1 MSAEGDSSSSPG
13 AIIGVIVAVT
23 LFALGIGYLLFQ
35 RGLKKKQEKA
45 REVKVTHLA
54 TRHVGEEDFHLDEVD
69 EKISKDAKEKSKG
82 KGMING
88 MKKKK
93 LHKGMKK
100 SSAEGDTDIT
110 GDTESGPQNSEND
123 KEALL
128 EVNKGD
134 IDDSEFDKIVE
145 NVAIA
150 TRTKKRRQANTT
162 NKLKTSFT
170 RKRRN
175 NPIARTANKLKASL
189 TNAAPKIIS
198 MEFDESS
205 DDESSSSSEEEEE
218 EGSSSSSSDSDSSS
232 SSKGSESSSQ
242 IKARKRREKR
252 IAADKKKSTNTKG
265 KKPSKPRRSNTN
277 TKQRQRPS
285 RPSRS
290 NNIV

>member
-1 MSAEGDSSSSPG
+1 MSAEGGSSSSPG

-35 RGLKKKQEKA
+35 RGLRKKQEKA

-54 TRHVGEEDFHLDEVD
+54 TRHVGEEDFHLDEVV
-69 EKISKDAKEKSKG
+69 EKVSKDMKEKSKS
-82 KGMING
+82 KGMIGG

-93 LHKGMKK
+93 LDKGMKK
-100 SSAEGDTDIT
+100 SRGDTGT
-110 GDTESGPQNSEND
+110 GDSKSGPQNSEND

-128 EVNKGD
+128 EVNKED
-134 IDDSEFDKIVE
+134 IDDAEFDMIAE
-145 NVAIA
+145 SVAAA

-162 NKLKTSFT
+162 NKLKASLT

-189 TNAAPKIIS
+189 TNTANAAPKIIS

-218 EGSSSSSSDSDSSS
+218 EEEDSSSSSDSDSSS
-232 SSKGSESSSQ
+232 SSESSSQ
-242 IKARKRREKR
+242 IKARKRRERR
-252 IAADKKKSTNTKG
+252 IAADKKKNTNTKG
-265 KKPSKPRRSNTN
+265 KKPSKPRRSNT
-277 TKQRQRPS
+277 KLSLPA
-285 RPSRS
+285 RS

>member
-1 MSAEGDSSSSPG
+1 MSAEGGSSSSLG

-23 LFALGIGYLLFQ
+23 LFAVGIGYLLFQ

-69 EKISKDAKEKSKG
+69 EKISKNAKEKSKS

-88 MKKKK
+88 KMKKKID
-93 LHKGMKK
+93 KK
-100 SSAEGDTDIT
+100 SSAGDTGT
-110 GDTESGPQNSEND
+110 GDTKSGPQNSEND

-128 EVNKGD
+128 EVNKED
-134 IDDSEFDKIVE
+134 INDSEFDKIAE
-145 NVAIA
+145 SVAVA
-150 TRTKKRRQANTT
+150 TRTRKRRQANRT
-162 NKLKTSFT
+162 NKLKSSLLT

-175 NPIARTANKLKASL
+175 NPKASL

-205 DDESSSSSEEEEE
+205 YDESSSSSEEEEE
-218 EGSSSSSSDSDSSS
+218 EEEDSSSSSDSDSSS
-232 SSKGSESSSQ
+232 SSEGSESSSQ
-242 IKARKRREKR
+242 IKARKRRERR

-285 RPSRS
+285 RLSRS

>member
-1 MSAEGDSSSSPG
+1 MSAEDGSSSSPG

-54 TRHVGEEDFHLDEVD
+54 TRHVGDEDFYLDEVD
-69 EKISKDAKEKSKG
+69 EKISKDVKEKSKSKDMIG
-82 KGMING
+82 GMT
-88 MKKKK
+88 KKK
-93 LHKGMKK
+93 LDKGVAEK
-100 SSAEGDTDIT
+100 SGT
-110 GDTESGPQNSEND
+110 GSEHLEHD

-128 EVNKGD
+128 EVNKED
-134 IDDSEFDKIVE
+134 IDDYEFDKIAE
-145 NVAIA
+145 SVAVA
-150 TRTKKRRQANTT
+150 TRTKKRRQANIT
-162 NKLKTSFT
+162 NKLKSSLTK
-170 RKRRN
+170 KRRN
-175 NPIARTANKLKASL
+175 NPIATRLKASLKLKASL
-189 TNAAPKIIS
+189 TNTAPKIIS

-218 EGSSSSSSDSDSSS
+218 EEDSSSSSDSDSSS
-232 SSKGSESSSQ
+232 SSEGSESSSQ

-252 IAADKKKSTNTKG
+252 IAADKKKSTSMKD
-265 KKPSKPRRSNTN
+265 KKPSTRPRRSHA
-277 TKQRQRPS
+277 KQRQRPS

>member
-1 MSAEGDSSSSPG
+1 MSVEGGSSSSPG

-23 LFALGIGYLLFQ
+23 LFAFGIGYLLFQ

-69 EKISKDAKEKSKG
+69 DTISKDVKEKSKS
-82 KGMING
+82 KGMIDR
-88 MKKKK
+88 KKKK
-93 LHKGMKK
+93 LDKGMKK
-100 SSAEGDTDIT
+100 SSAAKKS
-110 GDTESGPQNSEND
+110 GDTEPDPQNSEHD
-123 KEALL
+123 KGALL
-128 EVNKGD
+128 EVNNED
-134 IDDSEFDKIVE
+134 IDDIEFNKIAE
-145 NVAIA
+145 SVAVA
-150 TRTKKRRQANTT
+150 TRTRKRRQANTA
-162 NKLKTSFT
+162 NKLKSSLT
-170 RKRRN
+170 RKRKS

-218 EGSSSSSSDSDSSS
+218 EEGSSSSSSSDSDSSS
-232 SSKGSESSSQ
+232 LSEGSESSSQ
-242 IKARKRREKR
+242 MKARKQRERRR
-252 IAADKKKSTNTKG
+252 IAADKKKSTSTKG
-265 KKPSKPRRSNTN
+265 KTQPSTRPRHSN

-285 RPSRS
+285 RPAR

>member
-1 MSAEGDSSSSPG
+1 MSAEGGSSSSLG

-23 LFALGIGYLLFQ
+23 LFAVGIGYLLFQ

-45 REVKVTHLA
+45 PKVKVTHLA

-69 EKISKDAKEKSKG
+69 EKISKDTKEKSKS
-82 KGMING
+82 KGA
-88 MKKKK
+88 KKKID
-93 LHKGMKK
+93 KGMKK
-100 SSAEGDTDIT
+100 SSAGDTGT
-110 GDTESGPQNSEND
+110 GDTKSDPQHSEHD

-128 EVNKGD
+128 EVNKED
-134 IDDSEFDKIVE
+134 IDDAEFDMIAESAAV
-145 NVAIA
+145 A

-162 NKLKTSFT
+162 NKLKYSLTT

-175 NPIARTANKLKASL
+175 NPIVRTANKLKASL
-189 TNAAPKIIS
+189 TNAVPKIIS

-218 EGSSSSSSDSDSSS
+218 EEEEGSSSSSSDSDSSS
-232 SSKGSESSSQ
+232 SSESSSQ

-252 IAADKKKSTNTKG
+252 IAADKKKSTNTRG
-265 KKPSKPRRSNTN
+265 KKQTSPKPRRSNTN

>member
-88 MKKKK
+88 KTKKEID
-93 LHKGMKK
+93 KGMKK
-100 SSAEGDTDIT
+100 SSADGIT
-110 GDTESGPQNSEND
+110 GDTKSGPQNSEND

-128 EVNKGD
+128 EVNKED
-134 IDDSEFDKIVE
+134 INDSEFDKIAE
-145 NVAIA
+145 SVAVA